1 MLPLQ
6 DQISV
11 ATKANLDAQFAMYT
25 SLTNKTLEGI
35 EKLVNLNF
43 RAAKASM
50 DESAA
55 TAKQL
60 LAAKDP
66 QEMISLVTAQT
77 MPTFEKALAYSGHL
91 VNIASST
98 QSEFNK
104 AAELQLAEVSGKMNE
119 LVDEAAK
126 KSPAG
131 SETFMAIIKSALGN
145 ANASYEQMSRTTRQA
160 IEVVEANIASA
171 VAQMSQAG
179 QAAAAAGQTTTR
191 S

>member
-11 ATKANLDAQFAMYT
+11 ATKANLEAQFAMYN
-25 SLTNKTLEGI
+25 SLTSKTLEGF
-35 EKLVNLNF
+35 ERLVNLNIN
-43 RAAKASM
+43 AAKASM
-50 DESAA
+50 EESAA
-55 TAKQL
+55 AVRQL
-60 LAAKDP
+60 LAAKDA
-66 QEMISLVTAQT
+66 QEVISFVTAQT

-98 QSEFNK
+98 QSDFNK
-104 AAELQLAEVSGKMNE
+104 AAEVQLAEVSRKMNE

-131 SETFMAIIKSALGN
+131 SEGFMAIMKSALGS
-145 ANASYEQMSRTTRQA
+145 ANTSYEQMSKTTRQA
-160 IEVVEANIASA
+160 MEVVEANITSA

-179 QAAAAAGQTTTR
+179 QAATK

>member
-6 DQISV
+6 EQILV
-11 ATKANLDAQFAMYT
+11 ATKANLDAQFAMYA
-25 SLTNKTLEGI
+25 SLTSKTLEGI
-35 EKLVNLNF
+35 ERIVNLNIS
-43 RAAKASM
+43 AAKASM
-50 DESAA
+50 EESAA
-55 TAKQL
+55 AARQL

-66 QEMISLVTAQT
+66 QEMVSLVTAQA
-77 MPTFEKALAYSGHL
+77 MPTFEKTLAYSGHL

-104 AAELQLAEVSGKMNE
+104 AAEVQLAEVSRKMNE

-131 SETFMAIIKSALGN
+131 SESVMAIMKSALGN
-145 ANASYEQMSRTTRQA
+145 ANASYEQLNKTTRQA
-160 IEVVEANIASA
+160 MEVVEANIASA
-171 VAQMSQAG
+171 VAQMSQVG
-179 QAAAAAGQTTTR
+179 QAAK